1 MCDYTSNEITEFPLF
16 HIFYKYR
23 MDFCHVDHEER
34 ITVRIND
41 KIFLKI
47 EGNISFRRSEVS

>member
-1 MCDYTSNEITEFPLF
+1 LF